1 MRRLLVLRPEPGA
14 SATVERARALG
25 LDAFAIPLFKIE
37 PITWVLPDI
46 VNFDGLL
53 LTSANAVRFA
63 GNGLEQL
70 RGLSVYAVGHATEGA
85 ARDAGFDIAA
95 TGDKGIDRLLD
106 SIDSG
111 LKLLHLC
118 AGDRREPSDHRQRIT
133 PLPVYVAKPI
143 ERPDLSAVNGA
154 VAMIHSP
161 RAGRRFGELVHDR
174 RSMAISA
181 ISSAAADAVGGGW
194 EAVEAVSEPDDEAL
208 LALAARLCKK
218 PAPK

>member
-1 MRRLLVLRPEPGA
+1 MLSV
-14 SATVERARALG
+14 T
-25 LDAFAIPLFKIE
+25 
-37 PITWVLPDI
+37 
-46 VNFDGLL
+46 
-53 LTSANAVRFA
+53 
-63 GNGLEQL
+63 QL
-70 RGLSVYAVGHATEGA
+70 RGRRATPA
-85 ARDAGFDIAA
+85 LTLPLRA
-95 TGDKGIDRLLD
+95 TKEFDRLLD

-118 AGDRREPSDHRQRIT
+118 AGDRRVPSDHRQRIT

-161 RAGRRFGELVHDR
+161 RAGRRLGELVHDR

-218 PAPK
+218 PAPQ